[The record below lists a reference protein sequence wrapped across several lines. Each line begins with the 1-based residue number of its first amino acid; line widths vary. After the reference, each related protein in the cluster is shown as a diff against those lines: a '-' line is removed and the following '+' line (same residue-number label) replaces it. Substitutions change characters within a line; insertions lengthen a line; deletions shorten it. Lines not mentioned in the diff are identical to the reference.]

1 MKDPHTKAPP
11 PSPLDEAL
19 SEFVSARSLPKK
31 RALMD
36 KFPILQSIEAEE
48 RLSQTAKVASAVGL
62 QGSEFSQLVELL
74 RGFRFERLIEKVRES
89 HGSIL
94 SQAISDLLN
103 SPDLE
108 TMQTTIADNPS
119 LLTEEAERSIQNISI
134 ALLGSGRSVVAHKL
148 RFIRRCREIGLDQ
161 ALREERQ
168 DDSRIERR
176 NEIDRLLKSQVN
188 ATTAQP
194 LLKEYLALL
203 DPVADE
209 SLRARTQAQLG
220 LLLGQR
226 PSTNEEFEEGL
237 RILRNSIASETL
249 LGPKTIA
256 IICGVIAGALLSRA
270 KGSRSANL
278 ELALQV
284 SGDALAKVSRETDSQ
299 LWAMLV
305 NVRAGLLTER
315 LEGDRGRNVED
326 AIDLLR
332 QIDLKTHD
340 QVQVAE
346 TAQNLGLAFLERRF
360 GDRANNLD
368 EAIKCFKLS
377 LRKIPRAKM
386 RSEWAETAS
395 SLGNAYADR
404 INGRHSINIEKAIRA
419 YESALEEGG
428 DSSGLLRSTV
438 EGNLALAYLDRRQ
451 GDRQANV
458 EQAIR
463 LASRSLGHVSKELNT
478 KDWAASTSVL
488 ANAYMHRTAGNRS
501 ANLSEAIELHM
512 AAAAIISRHEAPSE
526 WSSSCHNLGFAYEL
540 RGDSDLLAIESYK
553 NALLVRTLYAMP
565 AEHAQTSLQLGRVL
579 FKQQQWSAA
588 STALLSALEAYEMLY
603 RSALVPMSRN
613 ALLRKTKDV
622 SSMAAYSLAKIDDL
636 GGAVSTLER
645 WRARSL
651 SEVLGL
657 SRAESVSVPPANAEQ
672 FDLARQAVKHLQAQ
686 VRWATTQEVA
696 ALASEIET
704 AYHRLNEIITSI
716 RRYNPGFLLESGLD
730 QALKAAKSAP
740 ILFLLAT
747 SHGGLA
753 LIVTSD
759 VRAVWLPEAELE
771 EIHDRVGSLF
781 AAYAEWRKDP
791 RNRRRMAD
799 WKTSLD
805 ALSEWMWD
813 KIMGKALSAVVE
825 GPVVVLVPIGT
836 LGYLPLHVS
845 CQRDDGTRIYALD
858 RVQIRYAPNALSIVQ
873 GEAKSKGSARS
884 FLGVADP
891 IPSEKP
897 TLPQG
902 KLEVEIAARGFDS
915 HLLLIGRA
923 AVRSEVLKK
932 LKSYSWVHICCHGV
946 GDPTNPSRAGLF
958 LASDELLTIKD
969 VAPLDLTHLRLAV
982 LSACETAVSG
992 SEIPDEVV
1000 GLPTEFLRL
1009 GSSGVIAT
1017 QWIIPDEQSLLLVS
1031 YMYDLISDGM
1041 QPADALHEAQ
1051 RWLRNADIKQL
1062 AHFLEKQPR
1071 LSGLKHSL
1079 LKRTSSVPFRHPVYW
1094 AAFCYFGV

>member
-1 MKDPHTKAPP
+1 
-11 PSPLDEAL
+11 
-19 SEFVSARSLPKK
+19 
-31 RALMD
+31 MD

-48 RLSQTAKVASAVGL
+48 RLSQIAKVASVTGL
-62 QGSEFSQLVELL
+62 QGSEFTQLVELL
-74 RGFRFERLIEKVRES
+74 RGFRFEHLIEEIKEL
-89 HGSIL
+89 HGSLL
-94 SQAISDLLN
+94 SQAISDLLS
-103 SPDLE
+103 SPDLK
-108 TMQTTIADNPS
+108 TMQATIAANPR
-119 LLTEEAERSIQNISI
+119 LLTEEAEQSIQNIST
-134 ALLGSGRSVVAHKL
+134 ALTGTGRSVVAHKL
-148 RFIRRCREIGLDQ
+148 HFIRSCRERGLDQ
-161 ALREERQ
+161 ATREERE
-168 DDSRIERR
+168 DDSRTQRR
-176 NEIDRLLKSQVN
+176 NEINQLLKSQMN
-188 ATTAQP
+188 ARTAIP
-194 LLKEYLALL
+194 LLKEFLTLL
-203 DPVADE
+203 DPAADA
-209 SLRARTQAQLG
+209 SLRARTQVQLG
-220 LLLGQR
+220 LFLVQQ

-237 RILRNSIASETL
+237 RILRDSMVSERL
-249 LGPKTIA
+249 LDSKTIA
-256 IICGVIAGALLSRA
+256 VVCGVIAAALLSRA
-270 KGSRSANL
+270 KGSRSANV

-284 SGDALAKVSRETDSQ
+284 SGDALAKVNRETDSQ

-315 LEGDRGRNVED
+315 IEGDRGRNVED
-326 AIDLLR
+326 AIDLL
-332 QIDLKTHD
+332 QKVSLQTDDH
-340 QVQVAE
+340 VQVAE

-368 EAIKCFKLS
+368 EAIKYFKLS

-404 INGRHSINIEKAIRA
+404 INGRRSLNIEKAIRA
-419 YESALEEGG
+419 YESALEESG
-428 DSSGLLRSTV
+428 DSNRLLRSTV
-438 EGNLALAYLDRRQ
+438 ESNLALAYLDRRQ

-458 EQAIR
+458 EQAFR
-463 LASRSLGHVSKELNT
+463 LASRSLGHVSKELNA

-488 ANAYMHRTAGNRS
+488 ANAYMHRTAGNRR
-501 ANLSEAIELHM
+501 ANLSKAIELHM

-540 RGDSDLLAIESYK
+540 RGDSDLQSIESYK

-565 AEHAQTSLQLGRVL
+565 AEHAQTSHLLGGVL
-579 FKQQQWSAA
+579 FKQEEWRSA

-603 RSALVPMSRN
+603 RSALVPTSRN
-613 ALLRKTKDV
+613 AILRKTKDV
-622 SSMAAYSLAKIDDL
+622 SSMVAYSLAKMDDL

-651 SEVLGL
+651 SEALVL
-657 SRAESVSVPPANAEQ
+657 SRADSVSVAQADAKQ
-672 FDLARQAVKHLQAQ
+672 FDLARKAVKHLQAQ
-686 VRWATTQEVA
+686 VRWAKDHEVA
-696 ALASEIET
+696 ALASEVET
-704 AYHRLNEIITSI
+704 AYHRLNEIVTNI

-730 QALKAAKSAP
+730 EALKAAKSAP

-753 LIVTSD
+753 LMVTS
-759 VRAVWLPEAELE
+759 VVHAVWLPDAELE
-771 EIHDRVGSLF
+771 EVNDRVGSHF

-791 RNRRRMAD
+791 SNSRRMGA
-799 WKTSLD
+799 WQTALD

-813 KIMGKALSAVVE
+813 KIMDKALAGLGDGRE
-825 GPVVVLVPIGT
+825 VVLVPIGT
-836 LGYLPLHVS
+836 IGYLPLHVS
-845 CQRDDGTRIYALD
+845 CRREDGTRIYASD
-858 RVQIRYAPNALSIVQ
+858 RARIRYAPNALSIVQ
-873 GEAKSKGSARS
+873 GKANLKGRARS

-891 IPSEKP
+891 APSERP
-897 TLPQG
+897 RLPQG
-902 KLEVEIAARGFDS
+902 KLEVEIAGKAFDS
-915 HLLLIGRA
+915 QLLLIGHA
-923 AVRSEVLKK
+923 ATRSEVLKE
-932 LKSYSWVHICCHGV
+932 LNSHSWVHICCHGV

-969 VAPLDLTHLRLAV
+969 LAPLDLTHLRLAV

-1017 QWIIPDEQSLLLVS
+1017 QWIIPDEQSVLLLS

-1051 RWLRNADIKQL
+1051 RWLRNADIRQL
-1062 AHFLEKQPR
+1062 AHFVEKQPR
-1071 LSGLKHSL
+1071 LSGLKRSL
-1079 LKRTSSVPFRHPVYW
+1079 LKRTSAVPFRHPVYW